1 MTAPAPVSD
10 VTLFGH
16 WLCPYS
22 VRVSFALAERRIAH
36 DVVEVPPTAARPGGF
51 VVPAE
56 FIEHSPRGEIPM
68 VRSGTEYRVD
78 SLPILEWLEERIPDR
93 PLLATGEAE
102 RAMVRERTAWIDNHV
117 FPPMIGIYYGIHADR
132 VAEAGAA
139 LAESLRVMG
148 EWLDDRLWLAGAA
161 PSLAEAAVSPVYVRL
176 EALRRL
182 GFTGAVDARVT
193 AHRDRCTDLAG
204 WAAVAWSDRQTDE
217 LVDRSTRHRARA
229 RRAPAG

>member
-1 MTAPAPVSD
+1 M
-10 VTLFGH
+10 
-16 WLCPYS
+16 
-22 VRVSFALAERRIAH
+22 
-36 DVVEVPPTAARPGGF
+36 
-51 VVPAE
+51 
-56 FIEHSPRGEIPM
+56 
-68 VRSGTEYRVD
+68 
-78 SLPILEWLEERIPDR
+78 PI
-93 PLLATGEAE
+93 
-102 RAMVRERTAWIDNHV
+102 
-117 FPPMIGIYYGIHADR
+117 
-132 VAEAGAA
+132 AGAA

-182 GFTGAVDARVT
+182 GFTGAVDAKVT

-229 RRAPAG
+229 RRASAG